1 MRVLLDTNVLYNYL
15 YRTELTPKAEAI
27 LAEEYQFYISNLVL
41 NELTYAI
48 IRKTA
53 ELKFGARSYHKV
65 KDILKDKGYKPFE
78 EPLKRMELVL
88 EALGIER
95 IPDSTDWEAIKS
107 LMFKYS
113 LLPNDATIFAT
124 ALERRIDAIATFDG
138 DYSKVQELKIIP

>member
-27 LAEEYQFYISNLVL
+27 LSADYQFYVSNLIL
-41 NELTYAI
+41 NELTYAV

-53 ELKFGARSYHKV
+53 ESKFGARSYHKV
-65 KDILKDKGYKPFE
+65 REILKEKGYKPFE
-78 EPLKRMELVL
+78 VPLQQMELVL

-95 IPDSTDWEAIKS
+95 IPDSLDWETIKS

-113 LLPNDATIFAT
+113 LLPNDATILAT
-124 ALERRIDAIATFDG
+124 ALERRMDAMPPSTGITVKF
-138 DYSKVQELKIIP
+138 KN